1 MKYLVPVFLFIGM
14 ACSGPDMNN
23 TELKNDTVQT
33 HSGLRYVYLKRG
45 EGRKVEVGSKL
56 DTKLSL
62 MVEDSVIWNT
72 YSAPDSLFSFVVGVG
87 QVIKGFD
94 EMALLMREGDN
105 VLAILPDSI
114 AYGDKGAGDA
124 IPPNATLVY
133 DRYEIV
139 SASEPRL
146 VPVDTLRSILKDSGI
161 EELGA
166 QFEAITLDTAVFHK
180 WGDYDDYY
188 FVRRVI
194 GDSLYT
200 EAFELAYYL
209 GTLHNDPNT
218 LSLMTMAQ
226 EEQGL
231 YQAAIDTLE
240 SIIARY
246 PESEFDKE
254 YFESEIERF
263 KKLLEVQ

>member
-1 MKYLVPVFLFIGM
+1 MKFVISVFLFLCI
-14 ACSGPDMNN
+14 ACSEPEKNN
-23 TELKNDTVQT
+23 ASLRNDTIQT
-33 HSGLRYVYLKRG
+33 ASGLRYVYLKHG
-45 EGRKVEVGSKL
+45 KGRKVEVGSKL
-56 DTKLSL
+56 ETKLSL

-72 YSAPDSLFSFVVGVG
+72 YGAPDSLFSFVVGVG

-139 SASEPRL
+139 LASEPRL
-146 VPVDTLRSILKDSGI
+146 VPMDTLLGILKESGI
-161 EELGA
+161 EDLRK
-166 QFEAITLDTAVFHK
+166 QFETITLDTAMFHA

-188 FVRRVI
+188 FVRKVI

-200 EAFELAYYL
+200 EAFELAYFL
-209 GTLHNDPNT
+209 GTKHNDPNT

-226 EEQGL
+226 EEQEF
-231 YQAAIDTLE
+231 YQPAIDTLE
-240 SIIARY
+240 SIMRRY
-246 PESEFDKE
+246 PENEYDKE
-254 YFESEIERF
+254 YFESEIKRF
-263 KKLLEVQ
+263 RKLLEAR